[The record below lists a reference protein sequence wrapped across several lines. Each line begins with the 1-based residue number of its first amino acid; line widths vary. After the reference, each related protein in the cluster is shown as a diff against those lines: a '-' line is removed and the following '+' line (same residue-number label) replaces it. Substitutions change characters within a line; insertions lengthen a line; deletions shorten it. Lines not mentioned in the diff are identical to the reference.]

1 MRIIVC
7 TKFIQGELNPFDASA
22 LECALELA
30 ESLKKTETPGTGVP
44 GTSESSENPKN
55 AEAVAEI
62 FILGMGPLTWTEPMR
77 KLTRLGN
84 SVKLRAVLLSDADF
98 AGSDTLATSRILTA
112 AVRKIEEEYGQAD
125 WIFCGRQTIDGDTA
139 QVGPELAALLKIGL
153 AVNCLEFPSGTGT
166 QTLRTRTGSEIVQAP
181 AVLTLERIREL
192 RFPSLRSRAG
202 EVEVLSRM
210 ELGIPAE
217 FCGTAGS
224 PTRVLQTFT
233 VECGRRKCRWIQ
245 LEELLPLLEM
255 LRNQPARLE
264 RQISGSCMA
273 EMADGTGS
281 ERLNGTGAANGTER
295 RQTNSMSGPKL
306 PKVFA
311 VGHEV
316 ESAAREIAE
325 DVVFVEKTA
334 PHTIAEAVREADA
347 VLWNADLW
355 GRKTAPQTAV
365 LLGTGL
371 CADCTELE
379 TDGETLFFYRP
390 ARSGDILAKIACRTR
405 PQMGTVRTVD
415 ADSGDLVLAG
425 GRGIAGNWETLKK
438 LAEKWN
444 AQPAASRA
452 LVDSDGVPYEYQIGL
467 TGRSVSP
474 KIYVAVGISGAVQH
488 TCAIESA
495 DVILAVNPDRN
506 ARIFEFADY
515 GIAARAEDFWNF
527 AEKLRD
533 PDR

>member
-1 MRIIVC
+1 
-7 TKFIQGELNPFDASA
+7 
-22 LECALELA
+22 
-30 ESLKKTETPGTGVP
+30 
-44 GTSESSENPKN
+44 
-55 AEAVAEI
+55 
-62 FILGMGPLTWTEPMR
+62 
-77 KLTRLGN
+77 
-84 SVKLRAVLLSDADF
+84 
-98 AGSDTLATSRILTA
+98 
-112 AVRKIEEEYGQAD
+112 
-125 WIFCGRQTIDGDTA
+125 
-139 QVGPELAALLKIGL
+139 
-153 AVNCLEFPSGTGT
+153 
-166 QTLRTRTGSEIVQAP
+166 
-181 AVLTLERIREL
+181 
-192 RFPSLRSRAG
+192 
-202 EVEVLSRM
+202 
-210 ELGIPAE
+210 
-217 FCGTAGS
+217 
-224 PTRVLQTFT
+224 
-233 VECGRRKCRWIQ
+233 
-245 LEELLPLLEM
+245 
-255 LRNQPARLE
+255 
-264 RQISGSCMA
+264 MA